1 MDLIFMSAAQLSEAV
16 TVPSLF
22 TPIHYNNDKVAKSST
37 VYTER
42 CSGVLFSKA
51 TL

>member
-1 MDLIFMSAAQLSEAV
+1 MSAAQLSEPV

-42 CSGVLFSKA
+42 RSGVLSFKA
-51 TL
+51 IL